1 MKFISILILSILVSG
16 VINAQEK
23 QIDAKEESKWGKLEG
38 QLRLYHVFSPA
49 YIKSGR
55 TTDNTIEGS
64 TIGGHLRYYTPK
76 LSGFGATTAVYYARG
91 TGLNDKFHEDSIVA
105 AGRFFTRNYSAKAVL
120 GEANVHYKDKT
131 HHAMAGRYKIDTPI
145 TNAIFT
151 YMPHMYQAFQY
162 TNLALDSTKITL
174 LQIEK
179 MAYGNRSPV
188 EFGLIG
194 EVTGTGGVAQNGLD
208 TRGDFIDIEEQTL
221 GVSSAKTDGVTGLGL
236 ENTSI
241 PDTKLRLWDFY
252 GHDIMNMLYLD
263 ATYKPKDAS
272 LPYSLAGQYLRIDS
286 VGDELALNPSLP
298 IKFMDST
305 SAYLVGLKATLTYNK
320 AFFYLAYNHSG
331 DSRLF
336 NPWGGDPAY
345 TSSFFSKNAYRANVN
360 AYKFGFNYQL
370 LENLKLITS
379 HAQYSKSTTKGKFAP
394 IDAGGLKLPENNA
407 FESAFLFS
415 YNPFKKLNILGGLIY
430 KTSEHNYLNEQVKLL
445 DVDLLVT
452 YKF

>member
-1 MKFISILILSILVSG
+1 MKFILIMISSILLSG

-23 QIDAKEESKWGKLEG
+23 QVEAKEESKWGKLEG
-38 QLRLYHVFSPA
+38 QIRLYHVFSPA

-64 TIGGHLRYYTPK
+64 TIGGHLRYITPEF
-76 LSGFGATTAVYYARG
+76 SGFGATTAVYYARG
-91 TGLNDKFHEDSIVA
+91 TGLNDKYHEDSIMA
-105 AGRFFTRNYSAKAVL
+105 AGRFFTSNYSPKAVL

-131 HHAMAGRYKIDTPI
+131 HHAIAGRYKVNTPI

-162 TNLALDSTKITL
+162 TNSALDLTKVTFM
-174 LQIEK
+174 QIEK

-194 EVTGTGGVAQNGLD
+194 ERTRTGGVAQPGHD

-221 GVSSAKTDGVTGLGL
+221 GVSNTKTNGVTGLGI

-252 GHDIMNMLYLD
+252 GHDIMNMLYVD

-272 LPYSLAGQYLRIDS
+272 YSLAGQYLRIDS
-286 VGDELALNPSLP
+286 VGDELAVKPGY
-298 IKFMDST
+298 MDST
-305 SAYLVGLKATLTYNK
+305 SAYVVGLKATLKYNK

-345 TSSFFSKNAYRANVN
+345 TSSFFSKNAYRANVD
-360 AYKFGFNYQL
+360 AYKLGFNYQL
-370 LENLKLITS
+370 LDNLKLITS
-379 HAQYSKSTTKGKFAP
+379 HAQYTKSTTPGTFAP
-394 IDAGGLKLPENNA
+394 IKPVEALSAPEHDP

-430 KTSEHNYLNEQVKLL
+430 KTSEHNYENEQVKIL

>member
-1 MKFISILILSILVSG
+1 MKFILIMISSILLSG

-23 QIDAKEESKWGKLEG
+23 QVEAKEESKWGKLEG
-38 QLRLYHVFSPA
+38 QIRLYHVFSPA

-64 TIGGHLRYYTPK
+64 TIGGHLRYITPEF
-76 LSGFGATTAVYYARG
+76 SGFGATTAVYYARG
-91 TGLNDKFHEDSIVA
+91 TGLNDKYHEDSIMA
-105 AGRFFTRNYSAKAVL
+105 AGRFFTSNYSPKAVL

-131 HHAMAGRYKIDTPI
+131 HHAIAGRYKVNTPI

-162 TNLALDSTKITL
+162 TNSALDLTKVTFM
-174 LQIEK
+174 QIEK

-194 EVTGTGGVAQNGLD
+194 ERTRTGGVAQPGHD

-221 GVSSAKTDGVTGLGL
+221 GVSNTKTNGVTGLGI

-252 GHDIMNMLYLD
+252 GHDIMNMLYVD

-272 LPYSLAGQYLRIDS
+272 YSLAGQYLRIDS
-286 VGDELALNPSLP
+286 VGDELALKPT
-298 IKFMDST
+298 FMDST
-305 SAYLVGLKATLTYNK
+305 SAYVVGLKATLKYSK

-345 TSSFFSKNAYRANVN
+345 TSSFFSKNAYRANVD
-360 AYKFGFNYQL
+360 AYKLGFNYQL
-370 LENLKLITS
+370 LDNLKLITS
-379 HAQYSKSTTKGKFAP
+379 HAEYSKSTTPGTFAP
-394 IDAGGLKLPENNA
+394 LDKGALKLPENDA
-407 FESAFLFS
+407 FESAFLLS
-415 YNPFKKLNILGGLIY
+415 YNPFKKLNILGGVIY

>member
-1 MKFISILILSILVSG
+1 MKKITVLLLAVFLSITLS
-16 VINAQEK
+16 AQEK
-23 QIDAKEESKWGKLEG
+23 QVEAKEESKWGKLEG

-55 TTDNTIEGS
+55 PTDNTIEGS
-64 TIGGHLRYYTPK
+64 TIGGHLRYLSPEF
-76 LSGFGATTAVYYARG
+76 SGFGATAAVYYARG
-91 TGLNDKFHEDSIVA
+91 TGLNDRYHADSIMA
-105 AGRFFTRNYSAKAVL
+105 AGRFFTRNYSPKAVL

-131 HHAMAGRYKIDTPI
+131 HHAIAGRYKINTPI

-151 YMPHMYQAFQY
+151 YMPNMYQAFQY
-162 TNLALDSTKITL
+162 TNSALDSTKISL

-194 EVTGTGGVAQNGLD
+194 EVTRTGGVAQNGLD

-221 GVSSAKTDGVTGLGL
+221 GDSSAKTDGVTGLGI

-252 GHDIMNMLYLD
+252 GHNIMNMLYLD
-263 ATYKPKDAS
+263 ATYTPKDAS

-286 VGDELALNPSLP
+286 IGDALAL
-298 IKFMDST
+298 KTGFMDST
-305 SAYLVGLKATLTYNK
+305 SAYVVGLKATVTYNK
-320 AFFYLAYNHSG
+320 AFLYLAYNHSG
-331 DSRLF
+331 NSRLF

-345 TSSFFSKNAYRANVN
+345 TSSFFSKNAYRANVD
-360 AYKFGFNYQL
+360 AYKLGFNYQL
-370 LENLKLITS
+370 LDTLKLITS
-379 HAQYSKSTTKGKFAP
+379 HAQYSKSTTEGKFAP
-394 IDAGGLKLPENNA
+394 IDAGALKLPENDA

-430 KTSEHNYLNEQVKLL
+430 KTSEHNYLNEQVKVL
-445 DVDLLVT
+445 DLDLLVT

>member
-1 MKFISILILSILVSG
+1 MKLISIIISSILLSG

-23 QIDAKEESKWGKLEG
+23 QVEAKEESKWGKLEG
-38 QLRLYHVFSPA
+38 QIRLYHVFSPA

-64 TIGGHLRYYTPK
+64 TIGGHLRYITPEF
-76 LSGFGATTAVYYARG
+76 SGFGATTAVYYARG
-91 TGLNDKFHEDSIVA
+91 TGLNDKYHEDSIMA
-105 AGRFFTRNYSAKAVL
+105 AGRFFTSNYSPKAVL

-131 HHAMAGRYKIDTPI
+131 HHAIAGRYKVNTPI

-162 TNLALDSTKITL
+162 TNSALDSTKVTL

-194 EVTGTGGVAQNGLD
+194 EVTRTGGVAQNGLN

-221 GVSSAKTDGVTGLGL
+221 GVSNTKTNGVTGLGI

-252 GHDIMNMLYLD
+252 GHDIMNMLYVD

-272 LPYSLAGQYLRIDS
+272 YSLAGQYLRIDS
-286 VGDELALNPSLP
+286 VGDELAVKPGY
-298 IKFMDST
+298 MDST
-305 SAYLVGLKATLTYNK
+305 SAYVVGLKATLKYNK

-345 TSSFFSKNAYRANVN
+345 TSSFFSKNAYRANVD
-360 AYKFGFNYQL
+360 AYKLGFNYQL
-370 LENLKLITS
+370 LDNLKLITS
-379 HAQYSKSTTKGKFAP
+379 HAQYTKSTTPGTFAP
-394 IDAGGLKLPENNA
+394 IKPVEALSAPEHDP

-430 KTSEHNYLNEQVKLL
+430 KTSEHNYENEQVKIL

>member
-1 MKFISILILSILVSG
+1 MKFILIMISSILLCG
-16 VINAQEK
+16 VVNAQEK
-23 QIDAKEESKWGKLEG
+23 QVEAKEESKWGKLEG
-38 QLRLYHVFSPA
+38 QIRLYHVFSPA

-64 TIGGHLRYYTPK
+64 TIGGHLRYITPEF
-76 LSGFGATTAVYYARG
+76 SGFGATTAVYYARG
-91 TGLNDKFHEDSIVA
+91 TGLNDKYHEDSIMA
-105 AGRFFTRNYSAKAVL
+105 AGRFFTSNYSPKAVL

-131 HHAMAGRYKIDTPI
+131 HHAIVGRYKVNTPI

-162 TNLALDSTKITL
+162 TNSALDSTKVTL

-194 EVTGTGGVAQNGLD
+194 EVTRTGGVAQNGLN

-221 GVSSAKTDGVTGLGL
+221 GVSNTKTNGVTGLGI

-252 GHDIMNMLYLD
+252 GHDIMNMLYVD

-272 LPYSLAGQYLRIDS
+272 YSLAGQYLRIDS
-286 VGDELALNPSLP
+286 VGDELAVKPGY
-298 IKFMDST
+298 MDST
-305 SAYLVGLKATLTYNK
+305 SAYVVGLKATLKYNK

-345 TSSFFSKNAYRANVN
+345 TSSFFSKNAYRANVD
-360 AYKFGFNYQL
+360 AYKLGFNYQL
-370 LENLKLITS
+370 LDNLKLITS
-379 HAQYSKSTTKGKFAP
+379 HAQYTKSTTPGTFAP
-394 IDAGGLKLPENNA
+394 IKPVEALSAPEHDP

-430 KTSEHNYLNEQVKLL
+430 KTSEHNYENEQVKIL

>member
-1 MKFISILILSILVSG
+1 MKFILIMISSILLSG

-23 QIDAKEESKWGKLEG
+23 QVEAKEESKWGKLEG
-38 QLRLYHVFSPA
+38 QIRLYHVFSPA

-64 TIGGHLRYYTPK
+64 TIGGHLRYITPEF
-76 LSGFGATTAVYYARG
+76 SGFGATTAVYYARG
-91 TGLNDKFHEDSIVA
+91 TGLNDKYHEDSIMA
-105 AGRFFTRNYSAKAVL
+105 AGRFFTSNYSPKAVL

-131 HHAMAGRYKIDTPI
+131 HHAIAGRYKVNTPI

-162 TNLALDSTKITL
+162 TNSALDLTKVTFM
-174 LQIEK
+174 QIEK

-194 EVTGTGGVAQNGLD
+194 ERTRTGGVAQPGHD

-221 GVSSAKTDGVTGLGL
+221 GVSNTKTNGVTGLGI

-252 GHDIMNMLYLD
+252 GHDIMNMLYVD

-272 LPYSLAGQYLRIDS
+272 YSLAGQYLRIDS
-286 VGDELALNPSLP
+286 VGDELALKPT
-298 IKFMDST
+298 FMDST
-305 SAYLVGLKATLTYNK
+305 SAYVVGLKATLKYSK

-345 TSSFFSKNAYRANVN
+345 TSSFFSKNAYRANVD
-360 AYKFGFNYQL
+360 AYKLGFNYQL
-370 LENLKLITS
+370 LDNLKLITS
-379 HAQYSKSTTKGKFAP
+379 HAEYSKSTTPGTFAP
-394 IDAGGLKLPENNA
+394 LDKGDLKLPENDA
-407 FESAFLFS
+407 FESAFLLS
-415 YNPFKKLNILGGLIY
+415 YNPFKKLNILGGVIY

>member
-1 MKFISILILSILVSG
+1 MKFILIMISSILLCG
-16 VINAQEK
+16 VVNAQEK
-23 QIDAKEESKWGKLEG
+23 QVEAKEESKWGKLEG
-38 QLRLYHVFSPA
+38 QIRLYHVFSPA

-64 TIGGHLRYYTPK
+64 TIGGHLRYITPEF
-76 LSGFGATTAVYYARG
+76 SGFGATTAVYYARG
-91 TGLNDKFHEDSIVA
+91 TGLNDKYHEDSIMA
-105 AGRFFTRNYSAKAVL
+105 AGRFFTSNYSPKAVL

-131 HHAMAGRYKIDTPI
+131 HHAIAGRYKVNTPI

-162 TNLALDSTKITL
+162 TNSALDSTKVTL

-194 EVTGTGGVAQNGLD
+194 EVTRTGGVAQNGLN

-221 GVSSAKTDGVTGLGL
+221 GVSNTKTNGVTGLGI

-252 GHDIMNMLYLD
+252 GHDIMNMLYVD

-272 LPYSLAGQYLRIDS
+272 YSLAGQYLRIDS
-286 VGDELALNPSLP
+286 VGDELAVKPGY
-298 IKFMDST
+298 MDST
-305 SAYLVGLKATLTYNK
+305 SAYVVGLKATLKYNK

-345 TSSFFSKNAYRANVN
+345 TSSFFSKNAYRANVD
-360 AYKFGFNYQL
+360 AYKLGFNYQL
-370 LENLKLITS
+370 LDNLKLITS
-379 HAQYSKSTTKGKFAP
+379 HAQYTKSTTPGTFAP
-394 IDAGGLKLPENNA
+394 IKPVEALSAPEHDP

-430 KTSEHNYLNEQVKLL
+430 KTSEHNYENEQVKIL